1 MVKKL
6 RDTGFERT
14 NRSLDQFIGSTLL
27 IDAIELSMSPEYGRR
42 ATVYATPCDASTG
55 EILGSR
61 HRLIS
66 FGEGVLEVSG
76 YLTQEA
82 NREGVLHEPVIV
94 RVAKEGATI
103 VLIDPTDEPAAL
115 AEPNHP
121 ASKPK
126 MADKG
131 AASKR
136 RNSDIPDA
144 DAVKNPRGD

>member
-1 MVKKL
+1 MAKQL

-14 NRSLDQFIGSTLL
+14 NRSLDQFVGSTLL
-27 IDAIELSMSPEYGRR
+27 IDAIELTMSPEYGRR

-66 FGEGVLEVSG
+66 FGEGVLEVCG

-94 RVAKEGATI
+94 KVAKEGATI
-103 VLIDPTDEPAAL
+103 VLIDPTDEPAAK
-115 AEPNHP
+115 AEPNDP
-121 ASKPK
+121 AGKPK
-126 MADKG
+126 VAGKG
-131 AASKR
+131 AAAKR

-144 DAVKNPRGD
+144 DGIKDARRG